1 MDSFD
6 PYKSTETTEI
16 PLEQKLIAEQNIFG
30 TILGSLVGAVPGFL
44 IYLWLL
50 SFPFYAVMGYFIPGL
65 FIGLFAAFMGRG
77 IDKVHRLASAA
88 VTVIIASVI
97 VIVFDTDSSII
108 ALSLV
113 NAVVAAFSATRWLSR
128 EQEDAIF
135 DYKIG
140 YRKTKKQQ

>member
-1 MDSFD
+1 
-6 PYKSTETTEI
+6 
-16 PLEQKLIAEQNIFG
+16 
-30 TILGSLVGAVPGFL
+30 
-44 IYLWLL
+44 L
-50 SFPFYAVMGYFIPGL
+50 SFPFYAVLGYFIPGL

-128 EQEDAIF
+128 EQEDAVF

-140 YRKTKKQQ
+140 YCKTKKQQ